1 MTITISRDQPGN
13 QFTFSSITEMV
24 EVRARETP
32 DYPIIAVPDKQ
43 FQFHEYTYADINN
56 GADRLAHYYTSL
68 GVKPR
73 EKGDVTSSIVTAML
87 APSSIDYAINE
98 LAFAK
103 MGKLLPL
110 PWRYNA
116 NLVLQGTPPSSSPQ
130 TTPSPPLPIY
140 SKPRAQQRSWSIRP
154 SQRTARTPSPTSR
167 RNKRVKSSTLPT
179 RRRGIVKKPSSR
191 TRAR

>member
-1 MTITISRDQPGN
+1 MTITISKDQPGN

-43 FQFHEYTYADINN
+43 FQFHQYTYRDIDD
-56 GADRLAHYYTSL
+56 GANRLAHYYTSL

-73 EKGDVTSSIVTAML
+73 EKGDATSSIVTAML

-103 MGKLLPL
+103 MGKPSPLPL
-110 PWRYNA
+110 VS
-116 NLVLQGTPPSSSPQ
+116 VLTSTPQATRPSSSPP
-130 TTPSPPLPIY
+130 TTPS
-140 SKPRAQQRSWSIRP
+140 RP
-154 SQRTARTPSPTSR
+154 
-167 RNKRVKSSTLPT
+167 
-179 RRRGIVKKPSSR
+179 
-191 TRAR
+191 

>member
-43 FQFHEYTYADINN
+43 FQFHQYTYRDIDD
-56 GADRLAHYYTSL
+56 GANRLAHYYTSL

-73 EKGDVTSSIVTAML
+73 EKGDATSSIVTAML

-103 MGKLLPL
+103 MGKPSHRSCLLMVLTTACRPYDSLPL
-110 PWRYNA
+110 HQQLCP
-116 NLVLQGTPPSSSPQ
+116 GPDSSSQ
-130 TTPSPPLPIY
+130 GN
-140 SKPRAQQRSWSIRP
+140 
-154 SQRTARTPSPTSR
+154 R
-167 RNKRVKSSTLPT
+167 RNNARRSSIP
-179 RRRGIVKKPSSR
+179 RCQR
-191 TRAR
+191 